1 MTVLR
6 GGGAT
11 DTGKVRS
18 NNQDAFLVA
27 DHVFAVCDGVGG
39 HQGGEVASATAV
51 AALEETFT
59 EQTLKG
65 LVDAVAEANRRV
77 WAKANDDPSLRGM
90 GTTVTAVALVN
101 EDGEERIAVAN
112 VGDSRGY
119 ILKHGELSQLT
130 EDHSLVEQMYR
141 EGRLTREEADVH
153 PQRSLITRAL
163 GLDDEVDVDNWQLL
177 PAAADR
183 ILLCSDGLTNEVT
196 DARIAS
202 TLRRLADPKE
212 AATELVRLAVDAG
225 GRDNVTVVVIDVLDD
240 DAAAREASAALADRP
255 SGIASRP
262 APADTDADAEP
273 GVRRDDVRRRERMGR
288 RFTWRVAL
296 FLVVLVAVLGAAAG
310 AVGWYAR
317 RTYYVGAMAGEVAI
331 FKGRPGGLLWFD
343 PTVEQETGLSLR
355 DVPEVRRD
363 DVRDGHE
370 VADLDAARRYVANL
384 RDEARTSRT
393 FGTTP
398 GAPQLTTTTM
408 AGAPAGSAVPGPQPT
423 NAPPP

>member
-11 DTGKVRS
+11 DTGRVRA
-18 NNQDAFLVA
+18 NNQDAFLVSE
-27 DHVFAVCDGVGG
+27 HVFAVCDGVGG

-51 AALEETFT
+51 GALEEAFT
-59 EQTLKG
+59 EHTVQG
-65 LVDAVAEANRRV
+65 LVDAVVEANRRV
-77 WAKANDDPSLRGM
+77 WQKANDDPSLRGM
-90 GTTVTAVALVN
+90 GTTVTAVALVV

-119 ILKHGELSQLT
+119 ILTSGELSQLT

-141 EGRLTREEADVH
+141 EGRLSREEADVH

-163 GLDDEVDVDNWQLL
+163 GLDDDVEVDSWQLL

-183 ILLCSDGLTNEVT
+183 ILLCSDGLSNEVP
-196 DARIAS
+196 DDRIGS
-202 TLRRLADPKE
+202 ILRRLADPKE

-225 GRDNVTVVVIDVLDD
+225 GRDNVTVVVVDVLDD
-240 DAAAREASAALADRP
+240 DTAAREASAALADRP
-255 SGIASRP
+255 SGTASRSGP
-262 APADTDADAEP
+262 EP
-273 GVRRDDVRRRERMGR
+273 VTGVVDDRRQRRRDRRATGSR

-296 FLVVLVAVLGAAAG
+296 FLVLLLAVLGAAAG

-317 RTYYVGAMAGEVAI
+317 RTYYVGAVGDEVAI

-343 PTVEQETGLSLR
+343 PTVEQRTGLALT
-355 DVPEVRRD
+355 DVPEARRD

-370 VADLDAARRYVANL
+370 VSDLEAARRYVANL
-384 RDEARTSRT
+384 RDEAQASRT

-398 GAPQLTTTTM
+398 SSAPLSSPPTT
-408 AGAPAGSAVPGPQPT
+408 GAPAP
-423 NAPPP
+423 

>member
-27 DHVFAVCDGVGG
+27 DRVFAVCDGVGG

-59 EQTLKG
+59 EQTVKG

-77 WAKANDDPSLRGM
+77 WAKANEDPGLRGM

-101 EDGEERIAVAN
+101 EDGEERIAIAN

-196 DARIAS
+196 DSRIAS

-225 GRDNVTVVVIDVLDD
+225 GRDNVTVVVIDILSDDD
-240 DAAAREASAALADRP
+240 DARRASAALAGRESGLRARP
-255 SGIASRP
+255 V
-262 APADTDADAEP
+262 DEEEEAEP
-273 GVRRDDVRRRERMGR
+273 AEARSSRDILRERRAQRSR

-296 FLVVLVAVLGAAAG
+296 FTLLLLGVLGAAG
-310 AVGWYAR
+310 VAVGWYAR
-317 RTYYVGAMAGEVAI
+317 RTYYVGVDGDQVAI

-343 PTVEQETGLSLR
+343 PTVEQRTGLDL
-355 DVPEVRRD
+355 DEVPEARRD
-363 DVRDGHE
+363 DVESGHE
-370 VADLDAARRYVANL
+370 VSDLAAAERYVENL
-384 RDEARTSRT
+384 RSEADASRT

-398 GAPQLTTTTM
+398 SSAPLP
-408 AGAPAGSAVPGPQPT
+408 APPSTA
-423 NAPPP
+423 APPP

>member
-1 MTVLR
+1 MTALR

-11 DTGKVRS
+11 DTGRVRA
-18 NNQDAFLVA
+18 NNQDAYLV
-27 DHVFAVCDGVGG
+27 DERVFAVCDGVGG

-51 AALEETFT
+51 EALKEAFT
-59 EQTLKG
+59 EQTLDG
-65 LVDAVAEANRRV
+65 LIGAVTEANRRV
-77 WAKANDDPSLRGM
+77 WEKANDDPALRGM
-90 GTTVTAVALVN
+90 GTTVTAVALVT

-119 ILKHGELSQLT
+119 VLKHGELSQLT

-141 EGRLTREEADVH
+141 EGRLTRDEADVH

-163 GLDDEVDVDNWQLL
+163 GLDADVEVDNWQLL

-196 DARIAS
+196 DSRIAS
-202 TLRRLADPKE
+202 TLRRLADPAE

-240 DAAAREASAALADRP
+240 DRAAREASAALAGRP
-255 SGIASRP
+255 SGIRARDDGGP
-262 APADTDADAEP
+262 GADPDEP
-273 GVRRDDVRRRERMGR
+273 GAKTSAQRDKPRRERGGGR

-296 FLVVLVAVLGAAAG
+296 FLVVLLAVLASAGA

-317 RTYYVGAMAGEVAI
+317 RTYHVGVVAGEVAI
-331 FKGRPGGLLWFD
+331 FKGRPGGLLWFE
-343 PTVEQETGLSLR
+343 PTVAERTGLALA
-355 DVPEVRRD
+355 DVPEARRD

-370 VADLDAARRYVANL
+370 VADLGAARRYVANL
-384 RDEARTSRT
+384 EDEADAQRT

-398 GAPQLTTTTM
+398 SSSPLTTM
-408 AGAPAGSAVPGPQPT
+408 PGGGPLP
-423 NAPPP
+423 APPSTGVPPP